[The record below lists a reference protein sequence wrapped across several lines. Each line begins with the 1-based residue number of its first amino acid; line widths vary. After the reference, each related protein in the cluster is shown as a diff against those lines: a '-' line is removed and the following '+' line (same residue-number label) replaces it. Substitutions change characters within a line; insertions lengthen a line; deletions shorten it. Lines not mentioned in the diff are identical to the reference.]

1 MARLKT
7 YKINKSLK
15 WSSSSSSLLLF
26 QPILILFGCCCP
38 LAGGAKCRKTK
49 REKAEKEMNGET
61 EEEASLADEILV
73 EEALEIL
80 YRK

>member
-1 MARLKT
+1 MACLKT

-15 WSSSSSSLLLF
+15 WSTSS
-26 QPILILFGCCCP
+26 PILILFGCCWCCCP

-49 REKAEKEMNGET
+49 REKPEKEMNGET

>member
-1 MARLKT
+1 MVDVVVVIFVVVVVAD
-7 YKINKSLK
+7 ID
-15 WSSSSSSLLLF
+15 
-26 QPILILFGCCCP
+26 IVCCP